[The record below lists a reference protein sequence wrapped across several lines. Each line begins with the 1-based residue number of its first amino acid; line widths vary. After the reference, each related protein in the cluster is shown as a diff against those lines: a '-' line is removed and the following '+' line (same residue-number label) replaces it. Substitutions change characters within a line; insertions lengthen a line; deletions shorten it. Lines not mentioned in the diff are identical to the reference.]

1 MGKACFDLPTV
12 IRSPSSLTGR
22 YQGLKFLSNWCIANA
37 TTGDKFFN
45 MKKFNLTRTKHGDT
59 LRVSTHG
66 SSLLRFPLFNKGS
79 GFTQEERKRFEL
91 EGVLPSQHNDIETQA
106 ERTYRT
112 IMFNKD
118 PVGRHIG
125 LAALQDRNEHLYYKV
140 LSLHLEELMPIV
152 YTPTVGLACQH
163 FSRTFRRGRGV
174 WITPEHRGRVEDVLR
189 KAAPYSGV
197 QLMVVTDNESILGI
211 GDQGAGGMA
220 ISVGKLAL
228 YCAGAG
234 IHPARTLPISL
245 DVGTDNQTLLDDP
258 LYLGWREERLR
269 GTGYDEL
276 VEEFVEAAKAV
287 FPDVLIQWEDFR
299 KDNALGILDRYHDR
313 IPSFNDDIQGTGAVA
328 AACLVAACRISQT
341 KLEDSRVLIY
351 GAGAAGL
358 GITRQLKDLFQSHGV
373 QGDDLQRTVLAMD
386 SRGVLSSGR
395 QTLDSYKRELAW
407 PEAMVDELKLDASDR
422 RNLASVIEAYQPTAL
437 IGASGHAGAFN
448 RAVVTAMASVS
459 EQPMILP
466 MSNPTSISEG
476 TPAKIMEWSDGRA
489 LIATGSPFDD
499 LDRDGEK
506 WRVGQANNVFI
517 FPGLGLG
524 SIVSGATQ
532 VTDGMISA
540 ASCALADSLSP
551 KDLKSRYLMPE
562 VSMLWDVSGIVGLAV
577 AKQAIADGV
586 ATVKD
591 VDALPGLL
599 DAYRWRPEYPEF
611 IEE

>member
-1 MGKACFDLPTV
+1 
-12 IRSPSSLTGR
+12 
-22 YQGLKFLSNWCIANA
+22 
-37 TTGDKFFN
+37 
-45 MKKFNLTRTKHGDT
+45 MKKYDLTRTEQGDT
-59 LRVSTHG
+59 LRVSVSG
-66 SSLLRFPLFNKGS
+66 SALLRYPLSNKGT
-79 GFTQEERKRFEL
+79 GFTKEERVRLEL
-91 EGVLPSQHNDIETQA
+91 EGVLPSRHNDIATQA
-106 ERTYRT
+106 DRTYKT

-152 YTPTVGLACQH
+152 YTPTVGKACQY
-163 FSRTFRRGRGV
+163 FSRTFRRGRGI
-174 WITPEHRGRVEDVLR
+174 WITPEHRGRIEDVLR

-245 DVGTDNQTLLDDP
+245 DVGTDNQSLLDDP

-269 GTGYDEL
+269 GAGYDEI

-287 FPDVLIQWEDFR
+287 FPEVLIQWEDFR
-299 KDNALGILDRYHDR
+299 KDNALGILDRYRDR

-328 AACLVAACRISQT
+328 AACLVAGCRISGQP
-341 KLEDSRVLIY
+341 LGESRILIY

-358 GITRQLKDLFQSHGV
+358 GITRQLKEVLHSHGV
-373 QGDDLQRTVLAMD
+373 QGDDLQTSVLAMD
-386 SRGVLSSGR
+386 SRGILSGGR
-395 QTLDSYKRELAW
+395 DALDSYKRELAW
-407 PEAMVDELKLDASDR
+407 PEAFADRLALDPGEKRD
-422 RNLASVIEAYQPTAL
+422 LASVIKAYKPTAL
-437 IGASGHAGAFN
+437 IGASGQAGAFN
-448 RAVVTAMASVS
+448 SAVVSAMAAVTD
-459 EQPMILP
+459 QPIILP

-476 TPAKIMEWSDGRA
+476 TPSKIMEWSGGRA
-489 LIATGSPFDD
+489 LIATGSPFEDMD
-499 LDRDGEK
+499 LDGK
-506 WRVGQANNVFI
+506 KQRVGQANNVFI

-524 SIVSGATQ
+524 AIVSGASQ

-551 KDLKSRYLMPE
+551 EDLANRCLMPE
-562 VSMLWDVSGIVGLAV
+562 VSRLWEVSGIVALAV
-577 AKQAIADGV
+577 AKQAIEDGV
-586 ATVKD
+586 AS
-591 VDALPGLL
+591 VDDSDSLPALF
-599 DAYRWRPEYPEF
+599 DAYRWRPEYPE
-611 IEE
+611 IVVA